1 MNNTA
6 VSQTVVQGL
15 RASESGGE
23 QVRKSHS
30 GVPPQPTQSRT
41 GGGEGSGFCTLT
53 LMPHDPDATGL

>member
-6 VSQTVVQGL
+6 VSQNVVQGL
-15 RASESGGE
+15 PASEPGGE

-41 GGGEGSGFCTLT
+41 GEGKGQYS
-53 LMPHDPDATGL
+53 AS